1 MQIWTAATRAME
13 SRKIDV
19 VDIMTTSI
27 SSTWR
32 MNIAVSEQWTFHMI
46 IFRGIITVRL
56 Y

>member
-1 MQIWTAATRAME
+1 MQIWTASTGAMASIKLE
-13 SRKIDV
+13 V

-32 MNIAVSEQWTFHMI
+32 MNIAVSEQWEFHMI
-46 IFRGIITVRL
+46 IFRGIITKRL